1 MSPQYAVSLCN
12 IVVRQSENGDSRQMT
27 LDKVLINI
35 HSTSMVSKL
44 SVSNKH
50 DNFQIFGS
58 SYSGCIVQRI
68 RDKDGKY
75 GGLRNSPVAR
85 RTH

>member
-1 MSPQYAVSLCN
+1 MSQQYAVSLCN
-12 IVVRQSENGDSRQMT
+12 IVVRQSENGDLREMK

-44 SVSNKH
+44 IVSNKH
-50 DNFQIFGS
+50 EIFRYS
-58 SYSGCIVQRI
+58 EASYSSCIVQRI
-68 RDKDGKY
+68 RDKDEKY